1 MPEDEN
7 GITSYSVTLKSRSGL
22 DIPALVVAPSDNG
35 PYPAVVFGAEAM
47 GPNRFGRRT
56 AEAVAR
62 LGYVTI
68 TPDYYRGHGPSQP
81 DNYEDFTEVIAAID
95 VLDFREATFDMLA
108 GVDWAR
114 SQANVDPDRV
124 VLWGYCTG
132 GTLAMLAA
140 ALDRRIAA
148 TLLFFPSQPTFHELS
163 EKRPVHAQDLIWA
176 IRCPVFV
183 VSGGDDPI
191 LPPAVIDELRTRF
204 QQAGVDHEIHVYA
217 GAGHAF
223 TGEARHMHN
232 AEATASSWQAAKAF
246 LARSCPSAKL

>member
-1 MPEDEN
+1 MPKDDIAVAARN
-7 GITSYSVTLKSRSGL
+7 ITLKSRSGE
-22 DIPALVVAPSDNG
+22 DIPSLVVAPTASG
-35 PYPAVVFGAEAM
+35 RYPAVVFGAEAM

-56 AEAVAR
+56 AEAVAA

-68 TPDYYRGHGPSQP
+68 TPDYYRGKGPSQP

-95 VLDFREATFDMLA
+95 ALDFREATFDMLA

-114 SQANVDPDRV
+114 QQPEVDPDRV
-124 VLWGYCTG
+124 VVWGYCTG
-132 GTLAMLAA
+132 GTLALLAA

-148 TLLFFPSQPTFHELS
+148 TMLFFPSQPTFHDITD
-163 EKRPVHAQDLIWA
+163 KRPVHAQDLIWA
-176 IRCPVFV
+176 IRSPVFV

-191 LPPAVIDELRTRF
+191 LPPPVIAELRRRLEE
-204 QQAGVDHEIHVYA
+204 AGVEHEIHVYE

-232 AEATASSWQAAKAF
+232 ADATAASWAAAKAF
-246 LARSCPSAKL
+246 LAKHCPA